1 MKRQP
6 FFYWFTVPAVFLALA
21 FLASMGTI
29 VQYSF
34 RKYIPGSLDVGP
46 VTLENFERLSHPLY
60 FNVYLDTL
68 LLSLYT
74 SVFTLVL
81 GYPLAYVMVR
91 ARARWIKST
100 VLIVAIVPL
109 FTSEIVRTYAW
120 LNVLG
125 ANGFINSLLLGTG
138 LLERPLQ
145 MIFTPFGVTV
155 ALVHFSMPIMV
166 VILAAAISH
175 IDTDYEKVAASLG
188 ANPIEVFW
196 KVTLPLSTPG
206 IVSGFVTIF
215 AWTLSAFATPQLIG
229 GGKVNMVSNIVYQLG
244 FASFNFPFAAVL
256 SLIAVVLTIV
266 LLLVIHVSTRR
277 LEKMSL
283 H

>member
-6 FFYWFTVPAVFLALA
+6 FFYWFTVPAVFLAIA
-21 FLASMGTI
+21 FLASMGAI
-29 VQYSF
+29 IQYSF

-46 VTLENFERLSHPLY
+46 VTLDNFERLSHPLY

-74 SVFTLVL
+74 SAFTLVL
-81 GYPLAYVMVR
+81 AYPLAYVMVR
-91 ARARWIKST
+91 ARSRWIKST
-100 VLIVAIVPL
+100 VLIVSIVPL

-125 ANGFINSLLLGTG
+125 ANGFINSLLLGSG
-138 LLERPLQ
+138 LLDRPLQ
-145 MIFTPFGVTV
+145 MMFTPFGVTV

-175 IDTDYEKVAASLG
+175 IDVNYEKAAASLS
-188 ANPIEVFW
+188 ANPIKVFW
-196 KVTLPLSTPG
+196 EITLPLSTPG

-229 GGKVNMVSNIVYQLG
+229 GGKVNMISNIVYQLG

-256 SLIAVVLTIV
+256 SLIAVVLTIA

-277 LEKMSL
+277 IEQMSL